1 MERWRKFEMWISQ
14 LTEREQKEVAFARVY
29 AEQFA
34 HGTAGHNR
42 LLLIAKLAD
51 LLSQDDVKPDEE
63 TWFLA
68 RAIEGEGA
76 GFFENWEE
84 VGSWIAHTAINRAM
98 QEWWPDTVKEIVIS
112 AFHGYV
118 NCKEPQERFL
128 ELAERELD
136 SGVDVAQGC
145 FFMLS
150 GTDLRHHGWSSEK
163 TIKVFK
169 SDEGHELHFSREWP
183 GD

>member
-1 MERWRKFEMWISQ
+1 MTRLS
-14 LTEREQKEVAFARVY
+14 EREQKEVAFAKVY

-42 LLLIAKLAD
+42 LLLIARLAE
-51 LLSQDDVKPDEE
+51 LLDQDEAGPDEE

-68 RAIEGEGA
+68 RAIDGEGA
-76 GFFENWEE
+76 GFFENWDE

-98 QEWWPDTVKEIVIS
+98 KAWWPDTVKEIVIRD
-112 AFHGYV
+112 FHGYV
-118 NCKEPQERFL
+118 NCKEPEQRFV

-136 SGVDVAQGC
+136 NGEDVAQGC
-145 FFMLS
+145 LFMLS
-150 GTDLRHHGWSSEK
+150 GNDLAKHGWSAEK
-163 TIKVFK
+163 TVKVFK
-169 SDEGHELHFSREWP
+169 ADEGHELYFFREWP